1 MPEEL
6 VIACDP
12 DTEFLGYKTEP
23 VPKEIGLV
31 PKAEPENC
39 GLRLSDGV
47 PPTPKASRPVR

>member
-39 GLRLSDGV
+39 GLRL
-47 PPTPKASRPVR
+47 